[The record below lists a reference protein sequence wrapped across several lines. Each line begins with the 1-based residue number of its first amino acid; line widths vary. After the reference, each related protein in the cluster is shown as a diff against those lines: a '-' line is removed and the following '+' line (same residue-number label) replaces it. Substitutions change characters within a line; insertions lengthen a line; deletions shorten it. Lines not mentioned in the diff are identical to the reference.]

1 MIQMQRKKN
10 VNTEKEKKNVNTE
23 IIWLNYVL
31 WLQNSM

>member
-1 MIQMQRKKN
+1 MIQMQIEKN
-10 VNTEKEKKNVNTE
+10 VNTEKEKNVNTE